1 MAQARNL
8 RLLWGYTFFSWF
20 LVIIP
25 VIVPYYLS
33 LELSMAQ
40 VFQVQAVFAFSVAL
54 FEIPTGYLSDM
65 WSRKNTLL
73 VGAFLLGLSFSFLPF
88 CKTFAH
94 LIAYEVLIALAHS
107 FISGTDVALLYD
119 SLGAR
124 SENRQVAKN
133 ALANLQFSAVS
144 AESIASILSG
154 FLVLLSFR
162 HVLIAQALGA
172 WLPFV
177 FALVV
182 VEPKIHRMTTESHL
196 ENFKRVL
203 RHIFVRDRTLRLIFL
218 NLTVFGLSTFFAV
231 WVLQKYWQ
239 DAGIPLA
246 WFGGIWAVF
255 NFSVGVIGK
264 FTHRLEE
271 RWGPVPLLIV
281 IGLSPAVAYFAMG
294 WGLSLLGVASGI
306 LFYVS
311 RGLCQVLLK
320 DGFNWRVPT
329 EFRATANSLS
339 SLMFRLTFAMSAPLV
354 GWSID
359 RFGMLW
365 SLRAMGIAVLLA
377 FVLLMVPLVR
387 DIARKAPKGI
397 PHP

>member
-1 MAQARNL
+1 M
-8 RLLWGYTFFSWF
+8 T
-20 LVIIP
+20 
-25 VIVPYYLS
+25 
-33 LELSMAQ
+33 Q

-54 FEIPTGYLSDM
+54 FEIPTGYLSDI
-65 WSRKNTLL
+65 WSRKKTLL
-73 VGAFLLGLSFSFLPF
+73 VGAFLLGLSFSLLPF
-88 CKTFAH
+88 CKTFTH
-94 LIAYEVLIALAHS
+94 LIAYEILIALAHS

-124 SENRQVAKN
+124 SDDRQVAKN

-144 AESIASILSG
+144 AESIASVLSG

-177 FALVV
+177 FGLFVI
-182 VEPKIHRMTTESHL
+182 EPKIHRMNSDSHL

-203 RHIFVRDRTLRLIFL
+203 RHIFFRDRTLRLIFL

-239 DAGIPLA
+239 DAGVPLA

-294 WGLSLLGVASGI
+294 WGLSLLGVAAGI
-306 LFYVS
+306 LFYIS

-320 DGFNWRVPT
+320 DGFNWRVPP

-359 RFGMLW
+359 RYGMLW
-365 SLRAMGIAVLLA
+365 SLRGMGLSVLLA
-377 FVLLMVPLVR
+377 FVLLMIPLIR

>member
-1 MAQARNL
+1 MTQPRNL

-33 LELSMAQ
+33 LGLSMTQ
-40 VFQVQAVFAFSVAL
+40 VFQVQAVFAFSVAV
-54 FEIPTGYLSDM
+54 FEIPTGYLSDL

-88 CKTFAH
+88 CKTFED
-94 LIAYEVLIALAHS
+94 LILYEVLIALAHS

-124 SENRQVAKN
+124 SENRAVAKN

-144 AESIASILSG
+144 AESIASLLSG

-177 FALVV
+177 FGLFVI
-182 VEPKIHRMTTESHL
+182 EPKIHRMSTDSHL

-203 RHIFVRDRTLRLIFL
+203 RHIFQKDRTLRLIFL

-246 WFGGIWAVF
+246 WFGVIWAVF

-271 RWGPVPLLIV
+271 RFGPGPLLVV

-294 WGLSLLGVASGI
+294 WELSLLGVAAGI
-306 LFYVS
+306 LFYIS

-339 SLMFRLTFAMSAPLV
+339 SLMFRLVFALSAPLV

-359 RFGMLW
+359 RYGMLW
-365 SLRAMGIAVLLA
+365 SLRAMGLAVLLA
-377 FVLLMVPLVR
+377 FVFLMVPLIR